1 MASTKTGSRLR
12 ILVPRLE
19 FVQRGMITRHLRK
32 EGMEV
37 LPSAPS
43 GKNLVRVLGTERPD
57 AVVLDTEV
65 ARKAGADAIPAIRA
79 ATPGT
84 KIVLITKGRAT
95 AKAFALG
102 ADANIKAGAE
112 PGAISSLIVNLC
124 GEPTIVLPES
134 EVVATGP
141 AEVGTAP
148 VAPVASTA
156 PPSPAPP
163 VEPVVIPEAGADERE
178 ERRRRRVVLSQVL
191 LGAGFAIVAVSLF
204 AAAGLQARNETITAA
219 EPIAAP
225 TGGVLGSPAAGP
237 TALDEASST
246 LDDLV
251 AALRAGRY
259 GQAQAGAQL
268 LMDQRQTA
276 LQAGFSL
283 FTLDAD
289 ITRAIGGL
297 SGDLTLLTCTSLTT
311 ILGDLMPACLP
322 PADVGGAVIQPGETA
337 GGGPTTPIGDGDGV
351 AGGGGGAGGTPGT
364 TSTFPG
370 KGGHKGWEHKPPQG
384 GWHGGPP
391 PWVQEEKEAQKQEK
405 VAKQLRTALAR
416 ATGMNPSKDG

>member
-19 FVQRGMITRHLRK
+19 FVQRGTITRHLRK
-32 EGMEV
+32 EGMDV

-43 GKNLVRVLGTERPD
+43 GKNLVQVLGAERPD

-65 ARKAGADAIPAIRA
+65 VRKAGADAIPAIRA
-79 ATPGT
+79 AAPGT

-124 GEPTIVLPES
+124 GEPTITLPES
-134 EVVATGP
+134 EVIATEP
-141 AEVGTAP
+141 AKVETAP
-148 VAPVASTA
+148 VAPVAPKMPAA
-156 PPSPAPP
+156 PGPSAGPA
-163 VEPVVIPEAGADERE
+163 EPVVIPEAGADERE

-191 LGAGFAIVAVSLF
+191 LGAGFAIAAGSLF
-204 AAAGLQARNETITAA
+204 VAAGLQARKATITTA
-219 EPIAAP
+219 EPTAAP
-225 TGGVLGSPAAGP
+225 TGGVLESSPAGP
-237 TALDEASST
+237 TKLDEAFSM

-251 AALRAGRY
+251 AALQAGRY

-268 LMDQRQTA
+268 LMDQRQA
-276 LQAGFSL
+276 VLQAGFSL
-283 FTLDAD
+283 FALDGD
-289 ITRAIGGL
+289 ITRALGRL
-297 SGDLTLLTCTSLTT
+297 SGDLTLLACTSLTT
-311 ILGDLMPACLP
+311 ILGDLVPACLSS
-322 PADVGGAVIQPGETA
+322 ADVVGAVIQPGDTA
-337 GGGPTTPIGDGDGV
+337 GGGPTTPIDGGGAV
-351 AGGGGGAGGTPGT
+351 GGGGDGAGGTPRA
-364 TSTFPG
+364 SRTFPG

-391 PWVQEEKEAQKQEK
+391 PWVQEKKEAKTQEK
-405 VAKQLRTALAR
+405 LAK
-416 ATGMNPSKDG
+416 

>member
-19 FVQRGMITRHLRK
+19 FVQRGTITHHLRK

-43 GKNLVRVLGTERPD
+43 GKNLVRVLGAERPD

-79 ATPGT
+79 ATPDT

-112 PGAISSLIVNLC
+112 PGAISSLIVDLC
-124 GEPTIVLPES
+124 GEPTMLLPES
-134 EVVATGP
+134 EVVATVP
-141 AEVGTAP
+141 AEVETAP
-148 VAPVASTA
+148 VAPVAPVA
-156 PPSPAPP
+156 PPPPAPP

-178 ERRRRRVVLSQVL
+178 GRRRRRVVLSQVL
-191 LGAGFAIVAVSLF
+191 LGAGFAIVAGSLF
-204 AAAGLQARNETITAA
+204 VAAGLRARNATITAA
-219 EPIAAP
+219 EPTAAP
-225 TGGVLGSPAAGP
+225 PAGVLGSPPAGP
-237 TALDEASST
+237 TALDEGYST

-251 AALRAGRY
+251 AALQAGRY
-259 GQAQAGAQL
+259 GQAQADAQL
-268 LMDQRQTA
+268 LLDQRQA
-276 LQAGFSL
+276 VLQAGFSL

-289 ITRAIGGL
+289 ITRAIRPL
-297 SGDLTLLTCTSLTT
+297 SGDLTLLACTSLTD
-311 ILGDLMPACLP
+311 ILGDLLPACLP
-322 PADVGGAVIQPGETA
+322 QADGGGAVILPGGTA
-337 GGGPTTPIGDGDGV
+337 AGGPTTPVD
-351 AGGGGGAGGTPGT
+351 GGAGGDGVGGSGGGGSTGT
-364 TSTFPG
+364 TETFPG
-370 KGGHKGWEHKPPQG
+370 NGNHGGWEHKPPQG

-391 PWVQEEKEAQKQEK
+391 SWVQEKKEAQKQEK
-405 VAKQLRTALAR
+405 VAK
-416 ATGMNPSKDG
+416 

>member
-19 FVQRGMITRHLRK
+19 FVQRGTITRHLRK

-37 LPSAPS
+37 LPPVPS
-43 GKNLVRVLGTERPD
+43 GRSLVRVLEAERPD

-65 ARKAGADAIPAIRA
+65 VRKAGADAIPAIRA

-112 PGAISSLIVNLC
+112 PGAISSLIVDLC

-134 EVVATGP
+134 EVVATKP
-141 AEVGTAP
+141 AKVETAP
-148 VAPVASTA
+148 VAPVAPMA
-156 PPSPAPP
+156 PRPPAPP
-163 VEPVVIPEAGADERE
+163 VEPVLIPEAGASDRDQ
-178 ERRRRRVVLSQVL
+178 RRRRRLVLSWVL
-191 LGAGFAIVAVSLF
+191 VGAGIAILAGSVLT
-204 AAAGLQARNETITAA
+204 AALQDRGPTITAA
-219 EPIAAP
+219 EPTAAP
-225 TGGVLGSPAAGP
+225 PAGVLGSPPAGP
-237 TALDEASST
+237 TALDEGYST

-251 AALRAGRY
+251 AALQAGRY
-259 GQAQAGAQL
+259 GQAQADAHL
-268 LMDQRQTA
+268 LMDQRQTV
-276 LQAGFSL
+276 LQSGFSL

-289 ITRAIGGL
+289 ITRALGGL
-297 SGDLTLLTCTSLTT
+297 SGDLTVLACTSLTT

-322 PADVGGAVIQPGETA
+322 PADVGGAVIQPGGTA
-337 GGGPTTPIGDGDGV
+337 AGGPTTPIDDG
-351 AGGGGGAGGTPGT
+351 AGGGGGGDGGGGTPGT
-364 TSTFPG
+364 TRTFPG
-370 KGGHKGWEHKPPQG
+370 EGAHKGWEHKPPEG

-391 PWVQEEKEAQKQEK
+391 SWVQEKKEAKKQEK
-405 VAKQLRTALAR
+405 AAK
-416 ATGMNPSKDG
+416 

>member
-43 GKNLVRVLGTERPD
+43 GKNLIQVLGAERPD

-65 ARKAGADAIPAIRA
+65 TRKAGADAIPAIRA

-95 AKAFALG
+95 AKAFALR

-124 GEPTIVLPES
+124 GEPTITVPES
-134 EVVATGP
+134 EVVATEPAEASTSHVTPVATEVPAAPGPPAGP
-141 AEVGTAP
+141 A
-148 VAPVASTA
+148 
-156 PPSPAPP
+156 
-163 VEPVVIPEAGADERE
+163 EPVVIPEAGPDERE
-178 ERRRRRVVLSQVL
+178 KSRRRRVVLSQVL
-191 LGAGFAIVAVSLF
+191 LGAGFAIVAGSLF
-204 AAAGLQARNETITAA
+204 VAAGLQARNATITAA
-219 EPIAAP
+219 EPTAAP
-225 TGGVLGSPAAGP
+225 TGGVLGSPPAGP
-237 TALDEASST
+237 TALDEAYST

-251 AALRAGRY
+251 AALQTGRY

-268 LMDQRQTA
+268 LMDQRQA
-276 LQAGFSL
+276 VLQAGFSL

-289 ITRAIGGL
+289 ITRAIRPL
-297 SGDLTLLTCTSLTT
+297 SGDLTLLGCTSLTN
-311 ILGDLMPACLP
+311 ILGDLMLACLP
-322 PADVGGAVIQPGETA
+322 QADGGGAVILPGGTA
-337 GGGPTTPIGDGDGV
+337 ASGPTTPIDGG
-351 AGGGGGAGGTPGT
+351 AGGGGGGGSPGPT
-364 TSTFPG
+364 ETFPG
-370 KGGHKGWEHKPPQG
+370 NGNHGGWEHKPPQG

-391 PWVQEEKEAQKQEK
+391 PWVQDMKEAKKQDK
-405 VAKQLRTALAR
+405 VASA
-416 ATGMNPSKDG
+416 

>member
-19 FVQRGMITRHLRK
+19 FVPRGAITRHLRK

-43 GKNLVRVLGTERPD
+43 GKNLVQVLGAERPD

-79 ATPGT
+79 ATPAT

-102 ADANIKAGAE
+102 ADANIKAGTE
-112 PGAISSLIVNLC
+112 PEAISSLIVDLC

-141 AEVGTAP
+141 AEVETAP
-148 VAPVASTA
+148 VAPVAPVA
-156 PPSPAPP
+156 PPPPAPPVAP
-163 VEPVVIPEAGADERE
+163 VEPVVIPEAGADDRE
-178 ERRRRRVVLSQVL
+178 QRRRRRLVLSQVL
-191 LGAGFAIVAVSLF
+191 LGAGFAIVAGSVF
-204 AAAGLQARNETITAA
+204 VAAGLQSRSSTTTTA
-219 EPIAAP
+219 EPTAAP
-225 TGGVLGSPAAGP
+225 TGGVLGSPPAGP
-237 TALDEASST
+237 TALDEAFSM

-251 AALRAGRY
+251 AALQAGRY

-268 LMDQRQTA
+268 LMDQRQA
-276 LQAGFSL
+276 VLQAGFSL
-283 FTLDAD
+283 FALDGD
-289 ITRAIGGL
+289 ITRALGRL
-297 SGDLTLLTCTSLTT
+297 SGDLTLLACTSLTT
-311 ILGDLMPACLP
+311 ILGDLMPACLSS
-322 PADVGGAVIQPGETA
+322 ADVGGAVIQPGDTA
-337 GGGPTTPIGDGDGV
+337 GGGPTTPIDGGGAV
-351 AGGGGGAGGTPGT
+351 GGGGDGAGGTPGT
-364 TSTFPG
+364 TRTFPG
-370 KGGHKGWEHKPPQG
+370 KGSHKGWEHKPPEG

-391 PWVQEEKEAQKQEK
+391 PWVQEKKEAKTQEK
-405 VAKQLRTALAR
+405 LAK
-416 ATGMNPSKDG
+416 

>member
-19 FVQRGMITRHLRK
+19 FVQRGTITRHLRK
-32 EGMEV
+32 EGMDV

-43 GKNLVRVLGTERPD
+43 GRSLIRVLEAERPD

-65 ARKAGADAIPAIRA
+65 VRKAGADAIPAIRA

-102 ADANIKAGAE
+102 ADANVKAGAE
-112 PGAISSLIVNLC
+112 PGVISSLIVDLC

-134 EVVATGP
+134 EVVATEP
-141 AEVGTAP
+141 AKVETAP
-148 VAPVASTA
+148 VAPVAPVA
-156 PPSPAPP
+156 PPPPAPP
-163 VEPVVIPEAGADERE
+163 AEPVAIPEAGADERE

-191 LGAGFAIVAVSLF
+191 LGAGFAIAAGSLF
-204 AAAGLQARNETITAA
+204 VAAGLQARNATITAA
-219 EPIAAP
+219 EPTAAP
-225 TGGVLGSPAAGP
+225 TGGVLGSPPAGP
-237 TALDEASST
+237 TALDEAFST

-251 AALRAGRY
+251 AALQAGRY

-268 LMDQRQTA
+268 LMDQRQA
-276 LQAGFSL
+276 VLQAGFSL
-283 FTLDAD
+283 FALDGD
-289 ITRAIGGL
+289 ITRALGRL
-297 SGDLTLLTCTSLTT
+297 SGDLTLLACTSLTT
-311 ILGDLMPACLP
+311 ILGDLMPACLSS
-322 PADVGGAVIQPGETA
+322 ADVVGAVIQPGDTA
-337 GGGPTTPIGDGDGV
+337 GGGPTTPIDGGGAV
-351 AGGGGGAGGTPGT
+351 GGGGDGAGGTPGT
-364 TSTFPG
+364 SRTFPG

-391 PWVQEEKEAQKQEK
+391 PWVQEKKEAKTQEK
-405 VAKQLRTALAR
+405 LAK
-416 ATGMNPSKDG
+416 

>member
-19 FVQRGMITRHLRK
+19 FVQRGTITRHLRK

-43 GKNLVRVLGTERPD
+43 GKNLVQVLGAERPD

-112 PGAISSLIVNLC
+112 PGAISSLIVSLC

-134 EVVATGP
+134 EVVATEP
-141 AEVGTAP
+141 AKLETAP
-148 VAPVASTA
+148 VAPVAPAA
-156 PPSPAPP
+156 PARPVVP
-163 VEPVVIPEAGADERE
+163 VEPVVIPEAGPDERE

-191 LGAGFAIVAVSLF
+191 LGAGFAIAAGSLF
-204 AAAGLQARNETITAA
+204 VAAGLQARNATITAA

-225 TGGVLGSPAAGP
+225 TEGVLGSPPAGP
-237 TALDEASST
+237 TALDDAYST

-251 AALRAGRY
+251 VALQAGRNV
-259 GQAQAGAQL
+259 QAQAGAQL
-268 LMDQRQTA
+268 LMDQRQTV

-289 ITRAIGGL
+289 ITRALGRL
-297 SGDLTLLTCTSLTT
+297 SDLTLLACTSLST

-322 PADVGGAVIQPGETA
+322 PADVGGAVIQPGDTA
-337 GGGPTTPIGDGDGV
+337 AGGPTTPIG
-351 AGGGGGAGGTPGT
+351 GGGGGSDGGDGAGGEADT

-370 KGGHKGWEHKPPQG
+370 KGNHGGWEHKPPQG

-391 PWVQEEKEAQKQEK
+391 SWVQEKKEAKEQEK
-405 VAKQLRTALAR
+405 AAK
-416 ATGMNPSKDG
+416 